1 MPRVF
6 PRILRRKGS
15 LDFGKLRQFCL
26 IDLREMVAAFV
37 LFVEFH
43 ELTQP
48 HRRLNVSHIIFVA
61 FGGDVVTPD
70 AAVRLARPRVFI
82 NAVEAHR
89 AERFGERVVVRRY
102 HAAFRRGQIFICVET
117 EGGNVAEGTD
127 VASLIFSRDSV
138 RCIIN

>member
-1 MPRVF
+1 MPCVLPGVF
-6 PRILRRKGS
+6 RRKRS

-37 LFVEFH
+37 LFIEFH

-70 AAVRLARPRVFI
+70 AAA
-82 NAVEAHR
+82 
-89 AERFGERVVVRRY
+89 
-102 HAAFRRGQIFICVET
+102 
-117 EGGNVAEGTD
+117 
-127 VASLIFSRDSV
+127 
-138 RCIIN
+138 